1 MCLESIFEQIIILC
15 TDINRLSIQKEQK
28 QVEKKSFHMLIDS
41 ITVLI
46 KLKRLILWILRG
58 DDVTWQPW
66 PASAA
71 PQQPGCRR
79 RSD

>member
-46 KLKRLILWILRG
+46 KLKRLIL
-58 DDVTWQPW
+58 
-66 PASAA
+66 
-71 PQQPGCRR
+71 
-79 RSD
+79 